1 LIDGALPH
9 ELGQQ
14 PMIVAVRNYFAR
26 YSTMQLVGVLALI
39 PLALVADHF
48 IPRLFSF
55 DNVMQV
61 LRQFAVQAIMAIGV
75 TFVMISGRLDLSVG
89 SLLSLC
95 SVAAISLHDILGP
108 GEAIAIALLIGVA
121 VGCVNGFLVAG
132 LGLNSLIT
140 TLGLLAALQGL
151 SLIVTGGKN
160 ASIAD
165 PAGTWFAAIGR
176 SHALGIP
183 TPVLIVIALALV
195 LGVVLHRTTFGRR
208 IFAVGGN
215 ETASMYSSI
224 RAPRVIFAAYV
235 ISGLMTAVA
244 AVVLASRVMSARND
258 SGSGYELFVVA
269 GVILGGTSLIGGSGG
284 VLRSVVGIII
294 LGFIQNATLLLG
306 LPYYFQWLVT
316 WAVIIVAVWID
327 VASKRGTVFA

>member
-1 LIDGALPH
+1 MIGDAFPQDH
-9 ELGQQ
+9 RQK
-14 PMIVAVRNYFAR
+14 PMISATRSLLGR
-26 YSTMQLVGVLALI
+26 YSAFQLAGLLALI
-39 PLALVADHF
+39 TLVLIADHF

-75 TFVMISGRLDLSVG
+75 TFVMIAGRLDLSVG

-108 GEAIAIALLIGVA
+108 GEAIAIALLVGVA
-121 VGCVNGFLVAG
+121 VGCINGFLVAG

-140 TLGLLAALQGL
+140 TLGLLATLQGV

-160 ASIAD
+160 ATIAN
-165 PAGTWFAAIGR
+165 PSETWFAVIGR
-176 SHALGIP
+176 GHALGIP
-183 TPVLIVIALALV
+183 IPVLIAAGLAIVLAVI
-195 LGVVLHRTTFGRR
+195 LHRTTFGRR
-208 IFAVGGN
+208 VFAVGGN
-215 ETASMYSSI
+215 ETASIYSSI

-235 ISGLMTAVA
+235 VSGLMTAAA

-258 SGSGYELFVVA
+258 SGAGYELFVVA

-284 VLRSVVGIII
+284 VLRSVIGIII

-306 LPYYFQWLVT
+306 LPYYSQWLVT